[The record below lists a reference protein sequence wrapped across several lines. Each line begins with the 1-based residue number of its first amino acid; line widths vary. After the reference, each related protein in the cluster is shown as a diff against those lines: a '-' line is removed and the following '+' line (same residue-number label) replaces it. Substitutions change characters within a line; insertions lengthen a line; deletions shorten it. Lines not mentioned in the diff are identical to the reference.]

1 MNREWIIASDYG
13 ASGSEKTVTGKIK
26 KGSCVMQVES
36 TEDFAAGQ
44 GITAEGCFFHT
55 YGTIYNDKKPYLAAN
70 QKALKDEMEI
80 EGIRNEKFH
89 QVFLI
94 HFWEENVYSWM
105 AVDPKYQHGITYE
118 PFYWNQWQWQGEKI
132 PVTDGWVDLLDG
144 VRIRFRKTTGWLKG
158 SSISFHARNRLRA
171 KIVKVERNKIPT
183 MKTMK
188 EMVRSLA
195 ALRYNSLQLYMEH
208 TYAFSAHERVW
219 AGYSPF
225 TSEEIMELDSF
236 CNEHFIELVPNL
248 NSFGHLERW
257 LRHAEYRDLA
267 ECNPPYIYPPTGT
280 PMQGVLHPGR
290 KALEFIDSLYREF
303 LPNFTSRK
311 LNIGCDET
319 VELGKGKSAILCKK
333 KGVTQ
338 VYVDFLSQ
346 LTEKAAEA
354 GFRIEFWGDIILKQP
369 EFIAKLPKG
378 VTALAWGYE
387 YNHPFKEQSEHFRA
401 AGVEYLVCPGTST
414 WQTILG
420 RTTNMIECIRNA
432 MFYGSKN
439 GARGLLM
446 TDWGDCGH
454 HQYYPV
460 SWPGMAMGGG
470 ASWNA
475 DSKETEQRLP
485 YAVSL
490 AFAPGDEGIRLGRF
504 LLEIG
509 KVYDDFTTRVGNST
523 AFGRILPSYPGMK
536 KSCGCFLSQMK
547 VSEVKKARKHTEALL
562 AELMRSPF
570 RGHALV
576 NAELENALKMALCAM
591 TFLSRCLSSGK
602 WEQAAWR
609 DDLRQVIGRHEQL
622 WLERN
627 RIGGLYESSNFLRK
641 ALDFD
646 PDDWKKR

>member
-1 MNREWIIASDYG
+1 MKQEDLLIFPVPRKISLTGKKRDLSSCEWIILPEDASFRLKNRVLEMARFSLPSFVRPPRVAAGRPEKGDLLVVMIRKSGTAPEGYRLTLDPQEPIRLEASDDAGFFYG
-13 ASGSEKTVTGKIK
+13 MQSVCQLLREPAEVPCLKIQDQP
-26 KGSCVMQVES
+26 SL
-36 TEDFAAGQ
+36 TERG
-44 GITAEGCFFHT
+44 
-55 YGTIYNDKKPYLAAN
+55 Y
-70 QKALKDEMEI
+70 M
-80 EGIRNEKFH
+80 
-89 QVFLI
+89 
-94 HFWEENVYSWM
+94 
-105 AVDPKYQHGITYE
+105 
-118 PFYWNQWQWQGEKI
+118 
-132 PVTDGWVDLLDG
+132 LD
-144 VRIRFRKTTGWLKG
+144 
-158 SSISFHARNRLRA
+158 IS
-171 KIVKVERNKIPT
+171 RNKIPT

-280 PMQGVLHPGR
+280 PMQGVLHPGK

-401 AGVEYLVCPGTST
+401 AGAEYLVCPGTST

>member
-1 MNREWIIASDYG
+1 MQDDLLIFPVPRKISLTGKQRNLSSCEWIILPEGASFRLKNRVLEMARVSLPSFVRPARVAAGRPEKGELLAVMVRKSGIAAEGYRLTLDRQGPIRLEASDDAGFFYG
-13 ASGSEKTVTGKIK
+13 MQSVCQLLREPAAVPCLKI
-26 KGSCVMQVES
+26 QDQPALVER
-36 TEDFAAGQ
+36 G
-44 GITAEGCFFHT
+44 
-55 YGTIYNDKKPYLAAN
+55 Y
-70 QKALKDEMEI
+70 M
-80 EGIRNEKFH
+80 
-89 QVFLI
+89 
-94 HFWEENVYSWM
+94 
-105 AVDPKYQHGITYE
+105 
-118 PFYWNQWQWQGEKI
+118 
-132 PVTDGWVDLLDG
+132 LD
-144 VRIRFRKTTGWLKG
+144 
-158 SSISFHARNRLRA
+158 IS
-171 KIVKVERNKIPT
+171 RNKIPT

-188 EMVRSLA
+188 EMVCSLA
-195 ALRYNSLQLYMEH
+195 ILRYNSLQLYMEH

-219 AGYSPF
+219 AEYSPF

-236 CNEHFIELVPNL
+236 CHEHFIELVPNL

-257 LRHAEYRDLA
+257 LRHTEYRDLA
-267 ECNPPYIYPPTGT
+267 ECDPPYIFPSTGR
-280 PMQGVLHPGR
+280 PMQGVLQPGR
-290 KALEFIDSLYREF
+290 KALEFMDSLYREF

-319 VELGKGKSAILCKK
+319 VELGKGKSAALCKK

-346 LTEKAAEA
+346 LTKKAAA
-354 GFRIEFWGDIILKQP
+354 YGFQVEFWGDIILKQP

-378 VTALAWGYE
+378 ITALAWGYE

-414 WQTILG
+414 WLTILG
-420 RTTNMIECIRNA
+420 RTTNMLECIRNA
-432 MFYGSKN
+432 MYYGSKN

-470 ASWNA
+470 AAWNA
-475 DSKETEQRLP
+475 DSKVTEQRLP

-509 KVYDDFTTRVGNST
+509 KVYDDFTTRVSNST
-523 AFGRILPSYPGMK
+523 AFGRILPFYPSLK
-536 KSCGCFLSQMK
+536 KSLGCFLNQMK
-547 VSEVKKARKHTEALL
+547 ASEAKKAKKHTEALL
-562 AELMRSPF
+562 MELVRSPF

-576 NAELENALKMALCAM
+576 NAELENALKMALCAL
-591 TFLSRCLSSGK
+591 TFLTRCLSSGK

-609 DDLRQVIGRHEQL
+609 DDLRQVIARHEQL

-627 RIGGLYESSNFLRK
+627 RIGGLYESSTFLRN